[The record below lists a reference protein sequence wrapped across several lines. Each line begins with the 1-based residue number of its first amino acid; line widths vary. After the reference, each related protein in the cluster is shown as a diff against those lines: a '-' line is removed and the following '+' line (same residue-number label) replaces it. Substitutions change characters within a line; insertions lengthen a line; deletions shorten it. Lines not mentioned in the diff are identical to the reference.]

1 MRGDLLDIRDS
12 LEAGRFSN
20 EAAVSQGV
28 VQRMLHLLGWPV
40 YDTGVV
46 SPEYSLEGRR
56 VDYALCHPAGKPLV
70 LVEVK
75 QVGQSEGADRQLFE
89 YAFHEGVPMAIL
101 TDGREWSFFL
111 PTEQGRYD
119 ERRLYKLDL
128 LEREPEEIEA
138 ALNRYL
144 DYKSMCSGRAIEAAR
159 KDYRDAARKR
169 EAEKALPEAWAKLI
183 EAEDELLLDLVSEK
197 VEDLC
202 GIKPERGAVALFL
215 REFPRLGEIKPPYTA
230 APASKRHSP
239 KPPPE
244 PRPESGLSLEF
255 VGFSLYGKTRR
266 YRNAIETYAGV
277 LEEFARR
284 DPEFPARF
292 ADYPKGRGKRP
303 YIARARGDLYP
314 GNPDFEGG
322 RELRRGWWIDTNLSN
337 NQKARLLKI
346 ACEVAGIKYGADLQ
360 INFG

>member
-1 MRGDLLDIRDS
+1 MRGDLLDIRES

-28 VQRMLHLLGWPV
+28 VQRILFLLGWPV

-138 ALNRYL
+138 TLARYL
-144 DYKSMCSGRAIEAAR
+144 GYESMCSGRAIEAAR
-159 KDYRDAARKR
+159 KDYRNAARRR
-169 EAEKALPEAWAKLI
+169 EAEKALPEAWAKLV
-183 EAEDELLLDLVSEK
+183 EAEDELLMDLVSEK

-202 GIKPERGAVALFL
+202 GIKPDAAAVAAFL
-215 REFPRLGEIKPPYTA
+215 RGRTLSAENEPPR
-230 APASKRHSP
+230 APSIPKKRSP
-239 KPPPE
+239 V
-244 PRPESGLSLEF
+244 RTIRAGRGNDRTPES
-255 VGFSLYGKTRR
+255 VGFTLHGETHRHK
-266 YRNAIETYAGV
+266 NAIETYAGV
-277 LEEFARR
+277 LRELAKR
-284 DPEFPARF
+284 DPDFPPRF
-292 ADYPKGRGKRP
+292 ADRPKGRGKRP
-303 YIARARGDLYP
+303 YIARTKKDLYP

-337 NQKARLLKI
+337 DQKVRLLKI
-346 ACEVAGIKYGADLQ
+346 ACEVAGIKYGSELR
-360 INFG
+360 IHFG